1 MAEDGENGGADDPRD
16 AAKTEDAAVEATAPP
31 SKPEEG
37 AEAKKKGKGAYRT
50 KTKRDAQDADDEEE
64 EVVIPE
70 SRKHL
75 DRLAATRTRR
85 ALFRWIA
92 LGAILAL
99 LWVLYFQHP
108 YYRGGQFTPWRS
120 LYPFLCAL
128 WGLFG
133 LPYTI
138 VTLKKYEQKKVRAFW
153 MGESALHWMVIGRAF
168 WGTKKY
174 SRLSRREGGPR
185 HAGLMDYSRILDFPV
200 IGFVWRRK
208 RLKNTVLAL
217 AVKGFFSPLMTGFV
231 SGHLTAVGNM
241 WAQKKGMGTLPILDP
256 NVTPGQLWPYLAN
269 LGGQLVKLIP
279 SGADFGA
286 LFSGA
291 NYTVPNV
298 RWGFDLLYNMVF
310 IVDCGVALFGYLSE
324 SRWLGNKT
332 RSVEPTGLGWVVA
345 IFCYPP
351 FNNILGTYVPFGD
364 RPEEWSKSEMVRLAI
379 QGATIAFFVVYSAA
393 TVAFGAKFS
402 NLTNRGIIKRGPYAI
417 IRHPA
422 YTCKCIAWWLE
433 HANRM
438 TPQTA
443 LALIGLC
450 GVYALRAWTEE
461 RHLSQDPD
469 YVAYKK
475 KVRWAAIPGLF

>member
-1 MAEDGENGGADDPRD
+1 MRAMAEDGEKDGADDPGG
-16 AAKTEDAAVEATAPP
+16 AAKKSSDPDIPAKSAADGPP
-31 SKPEEG
+31 
-37 AEAKKKGKGAYRT
+37 KKKAGGAYRS
-50 KTKRDAQDADDEEE
+50 KTKRDEDDEDDEDE
-64 EVVIPE
+64 IVIPE
-70 SRKHL
+70 SPKLLARL
-75 DRLAATRTRR
+75 DATRMRR
-85 ALFRWIA
+85 AIGRWRT
-92 LGAILAL
+92 LSAILGL
-99 LWVLYFQHP
+99 LGVLYFQHP
-108 YYRGGQFTPWRS
+108 YYRSGQFTPWRS
-120 LYPFLCAL
+120 LFPFLCGIWL
-128 WGLFG
+128 VFG

-138 VTLKKYEQKKVRAFW
+138 ATLRKYEQKKVRAFW
-153 MGESALHWMVIGRAF
+153 MSESALHWMVIARAF

-174 SRLSRREGGPR
+174 ARLDRREGGPR
-185 HAGLMDYSRILDFPV
+185 HAGLMDYSRTLDFPV

-241 WAQKKGMGTLPILDP
+241 WAQKKGMASLPILEP
-256 NVTPGQLWPYLAN
+256 NVTGHRFVEYVRN
-269 LGGQLVKLIP
+269 LGPQLVKLIP
-279 SGADFGA
+279 TGADIGA

-291 NYTVPNV
+291 NYTIPNI
-298 RWGFDLLYNMVF
+298 RWAFDLLYNMVF

-351 FNNILGTYVPFGD
+351 FNNVLGTYVPFGD
-364 RPEEWSKSEMVRLAI
+364 NAGEWFKSETVKLII
-379 QGATIAFFVVYSAA
+379 QGATLAMFAVYSAA

-402 NLTNRGIIKRGPYAI
+402 NLTNRGIVKRGPYAI

-433 HANRM
+433 HLNHIS
-438 TPQTA
+438 PQTA

>member
-1 MAEDGENGGADDPRD
+1 MRAMAEDGEKDGADDPGG
-16 AAKTEDAAVEATAPP
+16 AAKKSGDPDMPAKSA
-31 SKPEEG
+31 EG
-37 AEAKKKGKGAYRT
+37 APKKKAVGAYRS
-50 KTKRDAQDADDEEE
+50 KTKRDADDEDDEEE
-64 EVVIPE
+64 IVIPE
-70 SRKHL
+70 SPKHL
-75 DRLAATRTRR
+75 ARLDASRTLRAA
-85 ALFRWIA
+85 FRWLA
-92 LGAILAL
+92 LGVVLAL

-120 LYPFLCAL
+120 LYPFLCGL
-128 WGLFG
+128 WAVFG

-138 VTLKKYEQKKVRAFW
+138 ATLRKYEQKKVRAFW
-153 MGESALHWMVIGRAF
+153 MSESALHWMVIARAF
-168 WGTKKY
+168 WGSKKY
-174 SRLSRREGGPR
+174 TRLDRREGGPR
-185 HAGLMDYSRILDFPV
+185 HAGLMDYSRTLDFPV

-241 WAQKKGMGTLPILDP
+241 WAQKKGLASLPILEP
-256 NVTPGQLWPYLAN
+256 NVTYQQFAQYMRN
-269 LGGQLVKLIP
+269 LGPLLLKLVP
-279 SGADFGA
+279 SGADIGA

-291 NYTVPNV
+291 NYTIPNI
-298 RWGFDLLYNMVF
+298 RWAFDLLYNMVF

-332 RSVEPTGLGWVVA
+332 RSVEPTGLGWMVA

-351 FNNILGTYVPFGD
+351 FNNVLGTYVPFGD
-364 RPEEWSKSEMVRLAI
+364 RAAEWSTSEVVRLSI
-379 QGATIAFFVVYSAA
+379 QGATIAFFMVYSAA

-402 NLTNRGIIKRGPYAI
+402 NLTNRGIVKRGPYAI